1 MGFTI
6 FLIIFLALVGFLL
19 FQWPGMKPEK
29 RMARMQT
36 INLIANIVTIIGII
50 VAVVALFYAY
60 FQYHTYKTE
69 LARRPNLDLQIA
81 PITRPKNGV
90 FHIEDSNDYS
100 NAVNIGV
107 NIYNKGNLFTSQAF
121 AVLTFNSMIKVLSI
135 EYHVPGLEIPVENRQ
150 IFMVTC
156 DDFPLPPQFPVR
168 RFFHFTARLHKA
180 CFAEA
185 ITVGRYDIQGGGEK
199 YKSLLVEFDPRTE
212 SFRGIPHHATA
223 PFKPGLLQLIQE

>member
-69 LARRPNLDLQIA
+69 LARRPNLDFPRMGFSILRIQT
-81 PITRPKNGV
+81 ITQT
-90 FHIEDSNDYS
+90 
-100 NAVNIGV
+100 
-107 NIYNKGNLFTSQAF
+107 L
-121 AVLTFNSMIKVLSI
+121 
-135 EYHVPGLEIPVENRQ
+135 
-150 IFMVTC
+150 
-156 DDFPLPPQFPVR
+156 
-168 RFFHFTARLHKA
+168 
-180 CFAEA
+180 
-185 ITVGRYDIQGGGEK
+185 
-199 YKSLLVEFDPRTE
+199 
-212 SFRGIPHHATA
+212 
-223 PFKPGLLQLIQE
+223 